1 MKSSV
6 RDAVLILGI
15 LSCGAVTAAAA
26 EIENYGAQGA
36 LNSGSS
42 WLDGQ
47 VPGLADIAVWDGAG
61 AASAGGWQHVLG
73 DYATWRGIRVTN
85 CIESLSITN
94 AGAETLTLG
103 ADGIIIGPTNSYLH
117 VPINLNAD
125 QVWTVGGQLYQYASV
140 SGDHALTARGRAIT
154 FTKPNTIA
162 QLAVENEACL
172 LRDDASIDANV
183 VVKKGAL
190 HENLWVTVD

>member
-42 WLDGQ
+42 WLGGQ

-73 DYATWRGIRVTN
+73 DDAT
-85 CIESLSITN
+85 
-94 AGAETLTLG
+94 GA
-103 ADGIIIGPTNSYLH
+103 ASAS
-117 VPINLNAD
+117 PI
-125 QVWTVGGQLYQYASV
+125 AS
-140 SGDHALTARGRAIT
+140 SPCRSPMLEP
-154 FTKPNTIA
+154 KP
-162 QLAVENEACL
+162 
-172 LRDDASIDANV
+172 
-183 VVKKGAL
+183 
-190 HENLWVTVD
+190 

>member
-42 WLDGQ
+42 WLGGQ

-73 DYATWRGIRVTN
+73 DYATWRGIRVTLDHPE
-85 CIESLSITN
+85 IFL
-94 AGAETLTLG
+94 
-103 ADGIIIGPTNSYLH
+103 
-117 VPINLNAD
+117 V
-125 QVWTVGGQLYQYASV
+125 QVRAMLKASE
-140 SGDHALTARGRAIT
+140 GL
-154 FTKPNTIA
+154 
-162 QLAVENEACL
+162 
-172 LRDDASIDANV
+172 
-183 VVKKGAL
+183 
-190 HENLWVTVD
+190 ENLRILQEVLGRTFDLSQVSRALAGGCNHGCLTQQVPEEVKNHLGGSLIVKRSFGWAE